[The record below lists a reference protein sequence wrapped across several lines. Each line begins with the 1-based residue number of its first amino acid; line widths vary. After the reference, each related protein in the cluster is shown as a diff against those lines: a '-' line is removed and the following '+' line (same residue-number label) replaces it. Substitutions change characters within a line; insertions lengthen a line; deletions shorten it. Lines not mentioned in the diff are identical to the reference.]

1 MFFFRKSEYPDKW
14 NKDIVLLPHDRILQ
28 HTLIPLVPAWIKPN
42 HITVARIF
50 LIPAVLF
57 ALDRGIY
64 AWGIPLFLFI
74 ALTDAFDGSLAR
86 VRRQISEW
94 GILYDPVADKLFI
107 GSVLFLIVLQHIN
120 FYLGMTLL
128 FVEAAIIVLG
138 WHRSRHGSIEPA
150 NVWGKIKMVT
160 EVAAIMLL
168 LIALWLKIDMLTDV
182 SMSTLAMAVVFAV
195 VSVLTRIK

>member
-1 MFFFRKSEYPDKW
+1 MLFFRKSEYPEKW
-14 NKDIVLLPHDRILQ
+14 NKHIVLLPHDRLLQ
-28 HTLIPLVPAWIKPN
+28 HTLIPLVPAWVKPN

-50 LIPAVLF
+50 LIPPVLL
-57 ALDRGIY
+57 ALNEGNY
-64 AWGIPLFLFI
+64 AWGVPLFLFI

-128 FVEAAIIVLG
+128 GVEAAIIVIG
-138 WHRSRHGSIEPA
+138 WYRVRQGTVEPA

-160 EVAAIMLL
+160 EVAAILL
-168 LIALWLKIDMLTDV
+168 LLTALWFNIDMLTDV
-182 SMSTLAMAVVFAV
+182 STSTLALALVFAV

>member
-1 MFFFRKSEYPDKW
+1 MFFFNRSEYPDKW
-14 NKDIVLLPHDRILQ
+14 NKNIVLAWNDRLFK
-28 HTLIPLVPAWIKPN
+28 HTLIPLTPAWVKPN
-42 HITVARIF
+42 HVTVFRML
-50 LIPAVLF
+50 LIPLVL
-57 ALDRGIY
+57 LLLSRGQY
-64 AWGIPLFLFI
+64 AWGVPLFLFT

-94 GILYDPVADKLFI
+94 GILFDPVADKLFI

-120 FYLGMTLL
+120 FLLGMALL
-128 FVEAAIIVLG
+128 FVEAGIIIFG
-138 WHRSRHGSIEPA
+138 WHRARRGTIEPA

-182 SMSTLAMAVVFAV
+182 STSTLALALVFAV